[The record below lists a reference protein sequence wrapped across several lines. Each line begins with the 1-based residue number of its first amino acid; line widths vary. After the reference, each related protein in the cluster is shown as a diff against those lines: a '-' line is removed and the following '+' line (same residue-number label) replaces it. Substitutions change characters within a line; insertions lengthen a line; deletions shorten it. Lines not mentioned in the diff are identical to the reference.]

1 MSRGIAHAALV
12 IAAGFVFLDRAAA
25 FPNFNGDYDGK
36 TIVTFEEGGRDYK
49 SLVRSGGHAISNF
62 VTQFF
67 QFQILPRRKAT
78 GDMQIYMSPNFSG
91 YYSQYDFVA
100 SSLPK
105 PDKPK
110 RKKHKRIIL
119 QSTGNSVDTPKGS
132 RFALSGMLGESPTA
146 VTGTVERGKKGALD
160 LDLKIKPAKPK
171 KAGFEGPVR
180 VRFIGKLKS

>member
-12 IAAGFVFLDRAAA
+12 IAAGFLFIDRAAA

-36 TIVTFEEGGRDYK
+36 TIITFEEGGRDYK
-49 SLVRSGGHAISNF
+49 SLVRSGGHAISNL

-67 QFQILPRRKAT
+67 QFQILPKRKAT
-78 GDMQIYMSPNFSG
+78 GDMQIYVSPNFTG

-100 SSLPK
+100 SSVPK

-110 RKKHKRIIL
+110 RKKRKKIVL

-132 RFALSGMLGESPTA
+132 RFALSGMLSESPAA

-160 LDLKIKPAKPK
+160 LNLKIKPAKPK
-171 KAGFEGPVR
+171 QSGFQGPVR